1 MSELKQQSAAGTTWS
16 ALPAGAVIAVV
27 AVASSLGV
35 SLMLVRLFGG
45 SIPDTINAFWNG
57 VSGSSYA
64 VGASLNRAVT
74 LALIGLG
81 FVFANRANLVNVG
94 GEGQICLGGMAA
106 TAVAVYGSAG
116 MPPFLAV
123 VTALTAGAAAGAFW
137 GAIAGGLL
145 VKRQTNEVISTLLL
159 SFIGIYLV
167 YWSVESEAL
176 LRKPR
181 TGSSTQPE
189 SLPLPPDT
197 HLPSL
202 FGDPDS
208 PLHIGLP
215 IAIVAAIAVGV
226 VLSRTAFGL
235 RLKAIGLGRGMARRA
250 GLNDEFLLFAALAV
264 AGAFGGLA
272 GAIMIQGEQHVLRQG
287 FSSNFGFSGVVVGLL
302 ARGSASAVIAFA
314 ILLGFLRSGGIE
326 MEISAGVPSAL
337 VLVCQ
342 GLIVIVIAGSTYFVF
357 RNQS

>member
-1 MSELKQQSAAGTTWS
+1 MTQFDQLSAGGTIRPK
-16 ALPAGAVIAVV
+16 LLGGAIVSVIAV
-27 AVASSLGV
+27 ALSLGV
-35 SLMLVRLFGG
+35 SLLLVGLFGG
-45 SIPDTINAFWNG
+45 SIPDTIGAFWAG
-57 VSGSSYA
+57 LSGSSYA

-81 FVFANRANLVNVG
+81 FIFANRANLVNVG

-106 TAVAVYGSAG
+106 TAVAVYGSAA

-123 VTALTAGAAAGAFW
+123 LTALAAGAAAGALW
-137 GAIAGGLL
+137 GAIAGILL

-159 SFIGIYLV
+159 SFIGMYLL

-189 SLPLPPDT
+189 SLPLPVDT

-202 FGDPDS
+202 FGDPNS
-208 PLHIGLP
+208 PLHVGLP
-215 IAIVAAIAVGV
+215 IALVAAVVVGL
-226 VLSRTAFGL
+226 VLAHTALGL
-235 RLKAIGLGRGMARRA
+235 RLKAVGLGRNMARRV
-250 GLNDEFLLFAALAV
+250 GINDERLLFAAMAV

-314 ILLGFLRSGGIE
+314 ILLGFLKSGGIE

-342 GLIVIVIAGSTYFVF
+342 GLIVVVIAGSTYFLP

>member
-1 MSELKQQSAAGTTWS
+1 MTELNSVFIPKRRPT
-16 ALPAGAVIAVV
+16 LPIGAIVACM
-27 AVASSLGV
+27 AVALSLSA
-35 SLMLVRLFGG
+35 SLLLVFLFGG
-45 SIPDTINAFWNG
+45 SVSATVDAFWAG

-64 VGASLNRAVT
+64 IGASINRAVT
-74 LALIGLG
+74 LALVGLG
-81 FVFANRANLVNVG
+81 FIVANRARLVNVG

-106 TAVAVYGSAG
+106 TAVAVYGTTEL
-116 MPPFLAV
+116 PPLFAV
-123 VTALTAGAAAGAFW
+123 TVALTAGAVAGAVW
-137 GAIAGGLL
+137 GSIAGALL

-159 SFIGIYLV
+159 SFIGTYLL

-176 LRKPR
+176 LRRPR

-189 SLPLPPDT
+189 SLPLPANT

-202 FGDPDS
+202 SGDATS
-208 PLHIGLP
+208 SLHIGIL
-215 IAIVAAIAVGV
+215 IVVVAAVVVGL
-226 VLSRTAFGL
+226 VLSRTTFGL
-235 RLKAIGLGRGMARRA
+235 QLKAIGLGRYTARRA
-250 GLNDEFLLFAALAV
+250 GINDELLLFLSMAV

-272 GAIMIQGEQHVLRQG
+272 GAIMIQGDQHILRQG

-314 ILLGFLRSGGIE
+314 IFLGFLRSGSIE

-342 GLIVIVIAGSTYFVF
+342 GLIVIILAGSTYFIS
-357 RNQS
+357 RKQI